1 MSKWTLTEV
10 LAAAKEYLEKQKL
23 TSPQLEA
30 ELLLAHSLE
39 LTRVE
44 LYVQYDR
51 PLKEEEREK
60 FKRLLKE
67 RCAGKPLQYIT
78 GKQAFRRLN
87 LRVGHGVFIP
97 RPETELL
104 VEKVIDEISRI
115 AGSANSRPTLLDLGA
130 GAGTICLALAE
141 ELPNADIWAVDISE
155 KSLAV
160 AEANAI
166 AHGLDSKVTFVC
178 GDLFSALPATPAMK
192 FDAIVA
198 NPPYIPSAQIDTLQ
212 VEVKD
217 HEPREALDGGAT
229 GADFYRRITA
239 RASEYLED
247 RGLIAFE
254 VGIDQATVV
263 SEMLVDSGFPS
274 IDIYEDYNGIKRVI
288 IGRRYP
294 NS

>member
-10 LAAAKEYLEKQKL
+10 LVAAKEYLAKQKL

-60 FKRLLKE
+60 FKRVLKE

-78 GKQAFRRLN
+78 GNQAFRRLN
-87 LRVGHGVFIP
+87 LRVGDGVFIP

-104 VEKVIDEISRI
+104 VEKVIDEIGFAAAS
-115 AGSANSRPTLLDLGA
+115 SNSRLMLLDLGA

-141 ELPNADIWAVDISE
+141 ELEDADIWAVDISE

-166 AHGLDSKVTFVC
+166 AHGLENKVTFIC
-178 GDLFSALPATPAMK
+178 GDLFSALPRTPAMK

-212 VEVKD
+212 AEVKN

-229 GADFYRRITA
+229 GMDFYRRITE
-239 RASEYLED
+239 RASQYLED

-254 VGIDQATVV
+254 VGIDQSVLV
-263 SEMLVDSGFPS
+263 SDLLVDSGFPS
-274 IDIYEDYNGIKRVI
+274 IDTYEDYNGIKRVI
-288 IGRRYP
+288 IGRRHS

>member
-1 MSKWTLTEV
+1 MSKWTLTQV
-10 LAAAKEYLEKQKL
+10 LAAAKEYLAKQKL

-44 LYVQYDR
+44 LYTQYDR
-51 PLKEEEREK
+51 PLKQEEREK

-78 GKQAFRRLN
+78 GSQAFRRLN
-87 LRVGHGVFIP
+87 LRVGQGVFIP

-104 VEKVIDEISRI
+104 VEKVIEEIGCVV
-115 AGSANSRPTLLDLGA
+115 GSSNSRPAFLDLGT

-141 ELPNADIWAVDISE
+141 ELEDADIWAVDISE

-166 AHGLDSKVTFVC
+166 AHGLDRKVTFVC
-178 GDLFSALPATPAMK
+178 GDLFSALPVVPAMK

-212 VEVKD
+212 DEVKN
-217 HEPREALDGGAT
+217 HEPREALDGGAIGT
-229 GADFYRRITA
+229 DFYRRITE
-239 RASEYLED
+239 RATEYLKD
-247 RGLIAFE
+247 RGFIAFE
-254 VGIDQATVV
+254 VGIDQSEVV
-263 SEMLVDSGFPS
+263 GDMLADSGFPS
-274 IDIYEDYNGIKRVI
+274 IDIFEDYNGIKRVI
-288 IGRRYP
+288 IGHRHP
-294 NS
+294 NL